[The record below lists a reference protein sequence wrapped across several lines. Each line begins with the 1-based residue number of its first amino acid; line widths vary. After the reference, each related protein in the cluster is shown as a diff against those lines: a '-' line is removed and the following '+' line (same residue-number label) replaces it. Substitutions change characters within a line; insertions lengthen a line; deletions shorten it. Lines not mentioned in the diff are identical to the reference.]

1 MYYIKKRSVSGGGG
15 GGGGK
20 GMVTGQIDTC
30 IIFSECGSQ
39 TVT

>member
-15 GGGGK
+15 DGEV
-20 GMVTGQIDTC
+20 MVTSQIDTC
-30 IIFSECGSQ
+30 IMFSECGSQ